1 MGQPQSTGYLG
12 LGNAIANGDLAEV
25 KMWVEKKGLR
35 VNGPP
40 DCDFWD
46 LPLTSCLLQANG
58 KCKHIARYLAG
69 RGAENYDVAA
79 AVEVGDIERVQKLL
93 KGPTPLEKLDRET
106 AGQLLA
112 RCTFSG
118 SMDVARYLYHF
129 MGPEKGNDMPGIL
142 GTCQDVAYNI
152 RTACSVGDLNR
163 IKKIAVSEHFSINQG
178 FLVRTGNKVHDTIPY
193 TTPEVRK
200 MAEGSQKMQ
209 LKFPLEL
216 ACRRPWNKGVLRYLV
231 NTLKADTEILIEKG
245 SAELRTPLQVAL
257 EDGDEELAKILLE
270 LGAKAPK
277 EGEHQNA
284 KLHVKSNTKATPVF
298 GSLIVAKDFGEADGG
313 VFYGKVTA
321 FDTTEEPHLHHVVYA
336 DGDSEDMDPDEF
348 KTAFKLAADLDPNKQ
363 LSVEELLSAVYAT
376 DVKKASTAEKIKSTG
391 KATTVGKAK
400 VAGKKNKRAP
410 AAKNNGNGQKVR
422 LKTKVTGNKNKR
434 APAATNNG
442 KGQKKPKK
450 GEQ

>member
-46 LPLTSCLLQANG
+46 LPLTTCLLQANG

-142 GTCQDVAYNI
+142 GTCQDEAYNI
-152 RTACSVGDLNR
+152 RIACCVGDLNR

-178 FLVRTGNKVHDTIPY
+178 FLVRTGNKVHDTKRPKHLKNY
-193 TTPEVRK
+193 TGPS
-200 MAEGSQKMQ
+200 GQDGI
-209 LKFPLEL
+209 EL
-216 ACRRPWNKGVLRYLV
+216 A
-231 NTLKADTEILIEKG
+231 
-245 SAELRTPLQVAL
+245 SAMVW
-257 EDGDEELAKILLE
+257 
-270 LGAKAPK
+270 
-277 EGEHQNA
+277 
-284 KLHVKSNTKATPVF
+284 
-298 GSLIVAKDFGEADGG
+298 
-313 VFYGKVTA
+313 
-321 FDTTEEPHLHHVVYA
+321 
-336 DGDSEDMDPDEF
+336 
-348 KTAFKLAADLDPNKQ
+348 
-363 LSVEELLSAVYAT
+363 AV
-376 DVKKASTAEKIKSTG
+376 SSG
-391 KATTVGKAK
+391 R
-400 VAGKKNKRAP
+400 N
-410 AAKNNGNGQKVR
+410 
-422 LKTKVTGNKNKR
+422 TKVTDTMVGQRHKR
-434 APAATNNG
+434 LRQHG
-442 KGQKKPKK
+442 DVI
-450 GEQ
+450 